1 MKKRNLYIIIAI
13 VLIAGGFAAY
23 KLMSGKESK
32 INIETDTVKRATIS
46 NTVTATGTLEATT
59 TVEVGTQV
67 SGRIEKLYA
76 DYNSQVKK
84 GQLLARLDT
93 ESLESTLE
101 SSKANLDQA
110 QAEVD
115 YQKATYERYKKLI
128 DKKLIAQADFDQVEC
143 NYKTAVA
150 SLSQSKAT
158 YKTNKTNLGYAYIY
172 SPIDGIVLERDV
184 EEGETVAASYETP
197 TLFTIANDLTQ
208 MEIEAD
214 VDEADI
220 GQVKVGQRVEFNVD
234 AFPYKTF
241 EGTVKSIY
249 LSGTE
254 DESVITYT
262 VIITA
267 PNPDK
272 LLMPQMTA
280 NVTFYVT
287 EKKDI
292 LVVPN
297 LALEFSPDPA
307 TMALFKELHPEVQ
320 LEMPKGESEKQ
331 VWVKTDNKIYPTTV
345 EVGETDEIN
354 YELLSDGLKEG
365 TALITS
371 MEATKASKGAEHE
384 AARSPFMPT
393 PPGAK
398 KNKK

>member
-1 MKKRNLYIIIAI
+1 MKKRNIYIIIAI
-13 VLIAGGFAAY
+13 VLIAGGFAGY
-23 KLMSGKESK
+23 KLLNGKESK
-32 INIETDTVKRATIS
+32 VTVETDTVKKATIS

-84 GQLLARLDT
+84 GQLLALLDT
-93 ESLESTLE
+93 ESLKSTLE

-110 QAEVD
+110 KAEAN
-115 YQKATYERYKKLI
+115 YKKATYERYQNLIKKQ
-128 DKKLIAQADFDQVEC
+128 LIAQADFDQVEYD
-143 NYKTAVA
+143 YKSAMA
-150 SLSQSKAT
+150 NLSAAQAT
-158 YKTNKTNLGYAYIY
+158 YNTNKTNLEYAYIY

-220 GQVKVGQRVEFNVD
+220 GQVKVGQRVEFTVD
-234 AFPYKTF
+234 AFPYNTF

-249 LSGTE
+249 LKGNE

-272 LLMPQMTA
+272 LLMPEMTA
-280 NVTFYVT
+280 NATFYVT

-292 LVVPN
+292 PVVPN
-297 LALEFSPDPA
+297 LALEFNPDQSTFA
-307 TMALFKELHPEVQ
+307 VFQELHPEIQ
-320 LEMPKGESEKQ
+320 ITMPTGASENQ
-331 VWVKTDNKIYPTTV
+331 VWVKTNTKIYPVTV

-354 YELLSDGLKEG
+354 YELLSNNLKEG
-365 TALITS
+365 TTLITS
-371 MEATKASKGAEHE
+371 MKAVKAKKASSGSSQ
-384 AARSPFMPT
+384 SPFMPT
-393 PPGAK
+393 PPGK
-398 KNKK
+398 KK

>member
-1 MKKRNLYIIIAI
+1 MKRKNIYIIVAI
-13 VLIAGGFAAY
+13 VLIAGGFAVY
-23 KLMSGKESK
+23 KLLSGKQS
-32 INIETDTVKRATIS
+32 NVTIETDTVKTATIS

-84 GQLLARLDT
+84 GQLLAQLDT
-93 ESLESTLE
+93 ESLKSKLE
-101 SSKANLDQA
+101 SSKASLDQT
-110 QAEVD
+110 QAEVN
-115 YQKATYERYKKLI
+115 YQKATYERYQRLI
-128 DKKLIAQADFDQVEC
+128 KKKLIAQADFDKVEYD
-143 NYKTAVA
+143 YKSAVA
-150 SLSQSKAT
+150 NLSAAKAT
-158 YKTNKTNLGYAYIY
+158 YNTNKTNLQYAYIH

-220 GQVKVGQRVEFNVD
+220 GQVKVGQRVEFTVD
-234 AFPYKTF
+234 AFPYETF
-241 EGTVKSIY
+241 AGTVKSIY
-249 LSGTE
+249 LNGNE
-254 DESVITYT
+254 EESVITYT

-287 EKKDI
+287 EKKGI

-297 LALEFSPDPA
+297 LALEFNPDPGTFA
-307 TMALFKELHPEVQ
+307 IYQELHPEIQ
-320 LEMPKGESEKQ
+320 ITMPTGKNEKQ
-331 VWVKTDNKIYPTTV
+331 VWVKTNTKIYPVSV

-354 YELLSDGLKEG
+354 YELLSNNLKKG
-365 TALITS
+365 TTVITS
-371 MEATKASKGAEHE
+371 MKAIKAKKATSGSSQ
-384 AARSPFMPT
+384 SPFMPT
-393 PPGAK
+393 PPGK
-398 KNKK
+398 KK